1 MIPTCILVALL
12 ALAKPA
18 AECQRDDNAC
28 KARRHERRAEAA
40 ATPDDRA
47 YYLHLA
53 HRSYL
58 FSFDKSRD
66 AADLCAA
73 RRNFD
78 ESLAVEG
85 QSKQQRESTIA
96 VENDL
101 QAREGAAHT
110 SCRRQDRK
118 SRRARTSEPPTRIAA
133 AFPDELRSD
142 PPVHAQAVGTN
153 VQGDSVATATPSDL
167 DELRRDP
174 LRALAVGKAQGGSAA
189 PRAEPLAATQAPAI
203 PTATHGNPIPTDARM
218 PVPTRRASPRS
229 GRGLVIAGGAS
240 LGVGLALAGVA
251 GYLGGRTL
259 DARRQAIALGGMVD
273 GYADDAQL
281 AQDQQLT
288 REYEHR
294 GTQTLALALAGGTT
308 IVVAA
313 VLLGVGGRRMARVAT
328 RTSLAPVL
336 GGLVFRARF

>member
-1 MIPTCILVALL
+1 MTPTCILVALL
-12 ALAKPA
+12 ALAEPA
-18 AECQRDDNAC
+18 TECQRDDNAC

-40 ATPDDRA
+40 ATPEDRA

-58 FSFDKSRD
+58 FSFDRSRD
-66 AADLCAA
+66 PADLCAA

-78 ESLAVEG
+78 ASLAVEG
-85 QSKQQRESTIA
+85 QSMKQRESTVA
-96 VENDL
+96 VEKDL
-101 QAREGAAHT
+101 QAREGAARAG
-110 SCRRQDRK
+110 CRKQGQTP
-118 SRRARTSEPPTRIAA
+118 RRTQKTEPPHVAEA
-133 AFPDELRSD
+133 DELRRD
-142 PPVHAQAVGTN
+142 PPVHAQAVGMT
-153 VQGDSVATATPSDL
+153 VQGDS
-167 DELRRDP
+167 
-174 LRALAVGKAQGGSAA
+174 AA
-189 PRAEPLAATQAPAI
+189 PQAEPLGAAQARANSA
-203 PTATHGNPIPTDARM
+203 PTPGGLVSTDALM
-218 PVPTRRASPRS
+218 PVPSRRASPRS

-259 DARRQAIALGGMVD
+259 DARRQAAALGGTVD

-288 REYEHR
+288 RDYEQR
-294 GTQTLALALAGGTT
+294 GTQTLALALVGGTT

-328 RTSLAPVL
+328 RTSIAPVP

>member
-1 MIPTCILVALL
+1 MIPTCILVAVL
-12 ALAKPA
+12 AQAEPA

-40 ATPDDRA
+40 TTPEDRA

-58 FSFDKSRD
+58 FSFDRSRD
-66 AADLCAA
+66 PADLCAA

-78 ESLAVEG
+78 ASLAVEG
-85 QSKQQRESTIA
+85 QSKKQRESTEA
-96 VENDL
+96 AQKDL
-101 QAREGAAHT
+101 QAREGAARAG
-110 SCRRQDRK
+110 CRKQGQTP
-118 SRRARTSEPPTRIAA
+118 RRTQKTEPPPHVAEA
-133 AFPDELRSD
+133 DELRRD
-142 PPVHAQAVGTN
+142 PPVHAQAVGMT
-153 VQGDSVATATPSDL
+153 VQGDS
-167 DELRRDP
+167 
-174 LRALAVGKAQGGSAA
+174 AA
-189 PRAEPLAATQAPAI
+189 PQAEPLGAAQVPANSASTPGDLRVTQAPAI
-203 PTATHGNPIPTDARM
+203 PAPTPGGLVSTDALM
-218 PVPTRRASPRS
+218 PVPSRRASPRS

-259 DARRQAIALGGMVD
+259 DARRQAAALGGTVD

-288 REYEHR
+288 RDYEQR

-328 RTSLAPVL
+328 RTSIAPVP
-336 GGLVFRARF
+336 GGLVFSARF

>member
-1 MIPTCILVALL
+1 MIPTCILVAVL
-12 ALAKPA
+12 AQAEPA

-40 ATPDDRA
+40 ATPEDRA

-58 FSFDKSRD
+58 FSFDRSRD
-66 AADLCAA
+66 PADLCAA

-78 ESLAVEG
+78 ASLAVEG
-85 QSKQQRESTIA
+85 QSMKQRESTVA
-96 VENDL
+96 VEKDL

-118 SRRARTSEPPTRIAA
+118 SQRARTSEPSTRIAA
-133 AFPDELRSD
+133 ASPDELRSD
-142 PPVHAQAVGTN
+142 LPVHAQAVGTN
-153 VQGDSVATATPSDL
+153 VTPGDL

-174 LRALAVGKAQGGSAA
+174 LRAQAVEKAQGDSAA
-189 PRAEPLAATQAPAI
+189 PLAEPLAATQAPAI
-203 PTATHGNPIPTDARM
+203 RAATPSDPVPTDALM
-218 PVPTRRASPRS
+218 PVSLRRASPRS

-259 DARRQAIALGGMVD
+259 DARRQAAALGGTVD

-288 REYEHR
+288 RDYEQR

-328 RTSLAPVL
+328 RTSLAPVP
-336 GGLVFRARF
+336 GGLVFSARF

>member
-1 MIPTCILVALL
+1 MIPTCILVAVL
-12 ALAKPA
+12 AQAEPA

-40 ATPDDRA
+40 TTPEDRA

-58 FSFDKSRD
+58 FSFDRSRD
-66 AADLCAA
+66 TADLCAA

-78 ESLAVEG
+78 ASLAVEG
-85 QSKQQRESTIA
+85 QSMKQRESTVA
-96 VENDL
+96 VEKDL

-118 SRRARTSEPPTRIAA
+118 SQRARTSEPPTRIAA
-133 AFPDELRSD
+133 ASPDELRSD
-142 PPVHAQAVGTN
+142 LPVHAQAVGTN
-153 VQGDSVATATPSDL
+153 VTPGDL
-167 DELRRDP
+167 DELRWDP
-174 LRALAVGKAQGGSAA
+174 LRAQAVEKAQGDSAA
-189 PRAEPLAATQAPAI
+189 PLAELAATQAPAI
-203 PTATHGNPIPTDARM
+203 PTHLVSTDALM
-218 PVPTRRASPRS
+218 PVPSRRASPRS

-259 DARRQAIALGGMVD
+259 DARRQAAALGGTVD

-288 REYEHR
+288 RDYEQR
-294 GTQTLALALAGGTT
+294 GTQTLALALVGGTT

-328 RTSLAPVL
+328 RTSLAPVP
-336 GGLVFRARF
+336 GGLVFSARF